1 LFLFLTFTNLFRS
14 SFSLLALTALGNA
27 LCLLALA
34 LSSLQPLLLL
44 GFPALSLQPLCLL
57 AFATFRFSL
66 L

>member
-34 LSSLQPLLLL
+34 LSSLQPLLLFL
-44 GFPALSLQPLCLL
+44 PPS
-57 AFATFRFSL
+57 FRL
-66 L
+66 